1 MRSTKPGHSEKTA
14 RVWFLAVMVVVF
26 FLLLAVFPAP
36 VGAAASCGNLVCETG
51 ETRASCPTDCCLR
64 VKNGVCNFYD
74 QCLQYDLDC
83 CSAGCVSTE
92 YACSASNTKLACLTG
107 YCSGGTCTGSCTSY
121 LECAGGYCSAPPAG
135 VKSCT
140 DRAAPNSYPADG
152 AQSCKECYSAGVCSP
167 CVSSCLTLNSQ
178 GYAVYKGDAVVI
190 SYKLS
195 STCALSPVTLS
206 VSGPLRKYAAL
217 STQSFSSIA
226 NGETKQFSVTVS
238 GIPASSYAYGAYAPG
253 EYELKASAIS
263 GVVQAADLSY
273 VFVLPSTVFSSGM
286 DVPSNRIIGYSVR
299 ETLMKQDT
307 QVVPVELE
315 VWAW

>member
-1 MRSTKPGHSEKTA
+1 MRSTKPVHLFEKTA
-14 RVWFLAVMVVVF
+14 RIIGFLVVAVLLFLAVFVV
-26 FLLLAVFPAP
+26 PAP

-51 ETRASCPTDCCLR
+51 ETRATCPTDCCLR
-64 VKNGVCNFYD
+64 VKNGVCNFYA

-83 CSAGCVSTE
+83 CSPGCASAE
-92 YACSASNTKLACLTG
+92 YACSASNTKLACQTG
-107 YCSGGTCTGSCTSY
+107 YCSGGACANSCTSY
-121 LECAGGYCSAPPAG
+121 LQCASGYCSGGICAQNAAQNG
-135 VKSCT
+135 VS
-140 DRAAPNSYPADG
+140 ADG
-152 AQSCKECYSAGVCSP
+152 VQSCRECYATPNCGTCGSA
-167 CVSSCLTLNSQ
+167 CLSINSQ
-178 GYAVYKGDAVVI
+178 GFGVYTGDAVAI
-190 SYKLS
+190 SYELS
-195 STCALSPVTLS
+195 NGCGVSLPLTNII

-217 STQSFSSIA
+217 SIPSFSSIA

-263 GVVQAADLSY
+263 GGQQAADLSY